1 MTYALAFRT
10 PVDASTAKGRAL
22 YSPIARI
29 VLFALIVVA
38 IGLLLKIVLERLGMV
53 GPHAARMQG
62 ISGALL
68 MYLLTSITAYLVV
81 TRMVERRWPAEL
93 LRGRRLLPDI
103 AVGLLCGVGYISACA
118 GVLWLA
124 GAYSVVDV
132 RRDIQFAGQLL
143 VTGVGAGVFEE
154 IVFRGV
160 LFRMIEEGLG
170 TWAALLSSA
179 LLFGFVHISNPG
191 ATAWSSVAIAIEAG
205 LLLGMAYHVTRSLPL
220 CMGIHAA
227 WNFTQGAVY
236 GSPVSGLRTKNS
248 WLVPQFSGPE
258 WLTGGAFGFEASVVS
273 AGIGLGIAT
282 VLVILAQQRG
292 TLVPWRPNRK
302 APAYHGVQAPAT

>member
-10 PVDASTAKGRAL
+10 PADAPAAKRWAL
-22 YSPIARI
+22 YSPLARF
-29 VLFALIVVA
+29 VLFALVVA
-38 IGLLLKIVLERLGMV
+38 AIGFLLKTALEPLGMI
-53 GPHAARMQG
+53 GPRAARLQG
-62 ISGALL
+62 ISSALL

-81 TRMVERRWPAEL
+81 TRMVERRWPMEL

-103 AVGLLCGVGYISACA
+103 ALGLVCGAAYISACA
-118 GVLWLA
+118 GALWLA
-124 GAYSVVDV
+124 GAYTVVDT
-132 RRDIQFAGQLL
+132 RADIQFAGQLL
-143 VTGVGAGVFEE
+143 ITGIGAGVFEE

-170 TWAALLSSA
+170 TWAALLTSA

-236 GSPVSGLRTKNS
+236 GSPVSGMQTKNS
-248 WLVPQFSGPE
+248 WLVPQFSGPD

-273 AGIGLGIAT
+273 AGIGLVIAAT
-282 VLVILAQQRG
+282 LMLLAQRRG

-302 APAYHGVQAPAT
+302 AAAYHGVQAPAT

>member
-1 MTYALAFRT
+1 MAFRT
-10 PVDASTAKGRAL
+10 PDDASSVKRRAL
-22 YSPIARI
+22 YSPVARA
-29 VLFALIVVA
+29 VLFGLIVVA
-38 IGLLLKIVLERLGMV
+38 IGFALRTGLAMIGVV
-53 GPHAARMQG
+53 GPNVTRMWG
-62 ISGALL
+62 ISAALM

-81 TRMVERRWPAEL
+81 TRLVEGRWPKEL
-93 LRGRRLLPDI
+93 LRGRRLLPDVAI
-103 AVGLLCGVGYISACA
+103 GLLCGAAYISACA
-118 GVLWLA
+118 GALWLA
-124 GAYSVVDV
+124 GAYTVVGV
-132 RRDIQFAGQLL
+132 RPDIQFAGLLL

-170 TWAALLSSA
+170 TWAALLGSA
-179 LLFGFVHISNPG
+179 LLFGFVHIANPG
-191 ATAWSSVAIAIEAG
+191 ATAWSSIAIAIEAG

-236 GSPVSGLRTKNS
+236 GSPVSGLPTKNS
-248 WLVPQFSGPE
+248 WLIPQFSGPE

-273 AGIGLGIAT
+273 AGIGLAIAAAL
-282 VLVILAQQRG
+282 VLVAQRRG
-292 TLVPWRPNRK
+292 TLVPWRPNRS